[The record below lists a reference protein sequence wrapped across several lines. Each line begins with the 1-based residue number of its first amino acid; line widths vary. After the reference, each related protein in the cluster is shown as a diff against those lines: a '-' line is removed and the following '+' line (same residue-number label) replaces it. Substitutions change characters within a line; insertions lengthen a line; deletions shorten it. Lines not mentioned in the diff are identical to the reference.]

1 MKQRFKYRFY
11 PNAVQREALA
21 RQFGCCR
28 VVYNDAI
35 ASCRG
40 RKYPGR
46 FVLQKEL
53 SERKQTEERSWLREV
68 SSAAL
73 QAVIRQADWAMQNLF
88 QKRGKYPRFKK
99 RSQRQSATFNRC
111 SSSLKPAGG
120 VYLAKI
126 GIVYPIWSRPLPSE
140 YTLVTVIKDCA
151 DRYFLSFLVEI
162 DPIQFPAQEPSL
174 GIDLGIKTF
183 ATLSTGE
190 KIQAPDYSQLDRRIR
205 RLQKGLARRQKGSK
219 RRNKRR
225 LAIARTYNRIA
236 DLRLDFL
243 HKLSTQLA
251 QIYQAIVL
259 ENLNVSGMLKNRRL
273 ARAIAQQGW
282 SIFKALLEFKA
293 AKYLRELQVISRW
306 EPTSQI
312 CSDCGYRWGKLDL
325 SVRRL
330 KCLSCGA
337 IQDRDIN
344 AAKNIVA
351 VGLGHRKTQNR
362 TWSGCKT
369 TFGGNLR
376 ESV

>member
-1 MKQRFKYRFY
+1 
-11 PNAVQREALA
+11 
-21 RQFGCCR
+21 

-99 RSQRQSATFNRC
+99 
-111 SSSLKPAGG
+111 
-120 VYLAKI
+120 
-126 GIVYPIWSRPLPSE
+126 
-140 YTLVTVIKDCA
+140 
-151 DRYFLSFLVEI
+151 
-162 DPIQFPAQEPSL
+162 
-174 GIDLGIKTF
+174 
-183 ATLSTGE
+183 
-190 KIQAPDYSQLDRRIR
+190 RRIR

-362 TWSGCKT
+362 TLSGCKT

>member
-1 MKQRFKYRFY
+1 VKQRFKYRFY

-99 RSQRQSATFNRC
+99 
-111 SSSLKPAGG
+111 
-120 VYLAKI
+120 
-126 GIVYPIWSRPLPSE
+126 
-140 YTLVTVIKDCA
+140 
-151 DRYFLSFLVEI
+151 
-162 DPIQFPAQEPSL
+162 
-174 GIDLGIKTF
+174 
-183 ATLSTGE
+183 
-190 KIQAPDYSQLDRRIR
+190 RRIR

-362 TWSGCKT
+362 TLSGCKT

>member
-1 MKQRFKYRFY
+1 
-11 PNAVQREALA
+11 
-21 RQFGCCR
+21 
-28 VVYNDAI
+28 
-35 ASCRG
+35 
-40 RKYPGR
+40 
-46 FVLQKEL
+46 
-53 SERKQTEERSWLREV
+53 
-68 SSAAL
+68 
-73 QAVIRQADWAMQNLF
+73 MQNLF

-282 SIFKALLEFKA
+282 SIFKALLEFK
-293 AKYLRELQVISRW
+293 V
-306 EPTSQI
+306 
-312 CSDCGYRWGKLDL
+312 
-325 SVRRL
+325 
-330 KCLSCGA
+330 
-337 IQDRDIN
+337 
-344 AAKNIVA
+344 
-351 VGLGHRKTQNR
+351 
-362 TWSGCKT
+362 
-369 TFGGNLR
+369 
-376 ESV
+376 

>member
-1 MKQRFKYRFY
+1 MMQLLHVVAENILVVSFCKRSFRRESRLK
-11 PNAVQREALA
+11 NAV
-21 RQFGCCR
+21 GC
-28 VVYNDAI
+28 
-35 ASCRG
+35 
-40 RKYPGR
+40 
-46 FVLQKEL
+46 
-53 SERKQTEERSWLREV
+53 
-68 SSAAL
+68 
-73 QAVIRQADWAMQNLF
+73 
-88 QKRGKYPRFKK
+88 GKYHLLLCRLSSGRLIGQCKTYFKSGGNIHDSRK
-99 RSQRQSATFNRC
+99 GVSGNR
-111 SSSLKPAGG
+111 
-120 VYLAKI
+120 
-126 GIVYPIWSRPLPSE
+126 
-140 YTLVTVIKDCA
+140 
-151 DRYFLSFLVEI
+151 
-162 DPIQFPAQEPSL
+162 
-174 GIDLGIKTF
+174 F

-362 TWSGCKT
+362 TLSGCKT